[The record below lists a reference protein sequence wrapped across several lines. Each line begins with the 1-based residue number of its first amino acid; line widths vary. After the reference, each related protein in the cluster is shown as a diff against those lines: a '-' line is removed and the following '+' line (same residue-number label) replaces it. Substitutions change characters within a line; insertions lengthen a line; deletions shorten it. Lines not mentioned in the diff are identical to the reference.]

1 MKKFFDI
8 LKDEFKTFIKD
19 AGVILIMVIG
29 VIVYSLFYSIPY
41 ANEVVKEVPFGIVD
55 FDQTSVSREFV
66 RNLDATDYVK
76 IVEKLPSLN
85 EAQKKYFEGKISGFA
100 IIPKDFQKD
109 IYRGKQVDLSLYVDS
124 AYMIIYKAVYTGV
137 MQTALETGAKVEIGR
152 LVKMGVPKQTAISLK
167 QPFQFVQIPLYN
179 PAGGYETYVYP
190 VILMLILHQT
200 LIVALGMLQGTRNE
214 KKIRYC
220 KNDKE
225 IPFTLFARTTFYVL
239 LYFLYGA
246 FIFLICPA
254 LCRYPMCYNVL
265 PLFVLYGLMLYSAG
279 FFGQVISYWFRIREA
294 SLMILVVTSLVFI
307 FLPGLIWPKE
317 AIPMVVNVISM
328 FIPATPAIDGITKVN
343 VQGATFYQV
352 LPDFFCLLFL
362 CILYFVLAIF
372 VTKKLHKEY
381 EK

>member
-8 LKDEFKTFIKD
+8 LKDEFKTFIND

-29 VIVYSLFYSIPY
+29 VIGYSLFYSIPY

-85 EAQKKYFEGKISGFA
+85 EAQKKYYEGKISGFA

-265 PLFVLYGLMLYSAG
+265 PLFVLYGLMFYSAG

-362 CILYFVLAIF
+362 CVLYFVLAIF

>member
-8 LKDEFKTFIKD
+8 LKNEFKTFIND
-19 AGVILIMVIG
+19 HGVILIMVVG
-29 VIVYSLFYSIPY
+29 VVVYSLFYAVPY
-41 ANEVVKEVPFGIVD
+41 ANEVVKEAPIAVVD
-55 FDQTSVSREFV
+55 LDQTSFSREFV
-66 RNLDATDYVK
+66 RNLDVTDYVK
-76 IVEKLPSLN
+76 VVEKLPSLK
-85 EAQKKYFEGKISGFA
+85 EAQKKYYEGEISGFA
-100 IIPKDFQKD
+100 IIPKDFQKE
-109 IYRGKQVDLSLYVDS
+109 I
-124 AYMIIYKAVYTGV
+124 YTGV
-137 MQTALETGAKVEIGR
+137 MQTALETGTRVEIGR
-152 LVKMGVPKQTAISLK
+152 LVKMGVPKQTALALK

-190 VILMLILHQT
+190 VILMMILHQT

-220 KNDKE
+220 KNDRE
-225 IPFTLFARTTFYVL
+225 IPITLFARTTFYVL

-265 PLFVLYGLMLYSAG
+265 PLFVLYGLMLYAAA
-279 FFGQVISYWFRIREA
+279 FFVQVISYGFRIREA
-294 SLMILVVTSLVFI
+294 SLMVLVVTSLVFI
-307 FLPGLIWPKE
+307 FLPGVIWPKE
-317 AIPMVVNVISM
+317 AIPQIVNVISM
-328 FIPATPAIDGITKVN
+328 FIPVTPAIDGITKVN

-352 LPDFFCLLFL
+352 LPDFLCLLFL
-362 CILYFVLAIF
+362 CVLYFVLAIF

>member
-8 LKDEFKTFIKD
+8 LKDEFKTFIND

-29 VIVYSLFYSIPY
+29 VIGYSLFYSIPY

-85 EAQKKYFEGKISGFA
+85 EAQKKYYEGKISGFA

-279 FFGQVISYWFRIREA
+279 FFGQVISYFFRIREA

-362 CILYFVLAIF
+362 CVLYFVLAIF

>member
-8 LKDEFKTFIKD
+8 LKNEFKTFIND
-19 AGVILIMVIG
+19 HGVILIMVVG
-29 VIVYSLFYSIPY
+29 VVVYSLFYAVPY
-41 ANEVVKEVPFGIVD
+41 ANEVVKEAPIAVVD
-55 FDQTSVSREFV
+55 LDQTSFSREFV
-66 RNLDATDYVK
+66 RNLDVTDYVK
-76 IVEKLPSLN
+76 VVEKLPSLK
-85 EAQKKYFEGKISGFA
+85 EAQKKYYEGEISGFA

-124 AYMIIYKAVYTGV
+124 AYLIIYKAIYTGV
-137 MQTALETGAKVEIGR
+137 MQTALETGARVEIGR
-152 LVKMGVPKQTAISLK
+152 LVKMGVPKQTALALK

-190 VILMLILHQT
+190 VILIMILHQT

-225 IPFTLFARTTFYVL
+225 IPITLFARTTFYVL

-265 PLFVLYGLMLYSAG
+265 PLFVLYGLMLYAAA
-279 FFGQVISYWFRIREA
+279 FFVQVISYGFRIREA
-294 SLMILVVTSLVFI
+294 SLMVLVVTSLVFI
-307 FLPGLIWPKE
+307 FLPGIIWPKE
-317 AIPMVVNVISM
+317 AIPQIVNVISM
-328 FIPATPAIDGITKVN
+328 FIPVTPAIDGITKVN

-352 LPDFFCLLFL
+352 LPDFLCLLFL
-362 CILYFVLAIF
+362 CVLYFVLAIF

>member
-8 LKDEFKTFIKD
+8 LKNEFKTFIND
-19 AGVILIMVIG
+19 HGVILIMVVG
-29 VIVYSLFYSIPY
+29 VVVYSLFYTVPY
-41 ANEVVKEVPFGIVD
+41 ANEVVKEAPIAVVD
-55 FDQTSVSREFV
+55 LDQTSFSREFV

-76 IVEKLPSLN
+76 VVEKLPSLK
-85 EAQKKYFEGKISGFA
+85 EAQKKYYEGEISGFA

-124 AYMIIYKAVYTGV
+124 AYLIIYKAIYTGV
-137 MQTALETGAKVEIGR
+137 MQTTLETGARVEIGR
-152 LVKMGVPKQTAISLK
+152 LVKMGVPKKTALALK

-190 VILMLILHQT
+190 VILMMILHQT

-225 IPFTLFARTTFYVL
+225 IPITLFARTTFYVL

-265 PLFVLYGLMLYSAG
+265 PLFVLYGLMLYAAA
-279 FFGQVISYWFRIREA
+279 FFVQVISYGFRIREA
-294 SLMILVVTSLVFI
+294 SLMVMVVTSLVFI
-307 FLPGLIWPKE
+307 FLPGIIWPKE
-317 AIPMVVNVISM
+317 AIPQIVNVISM
-328 FIPATPAIDGITKVN
+328 FIPVTPAIDGITKVN

-352 LPDFFCLLFL
+352 LPDFLCLLFL
-362 CILYFVLAIF
+362 CVLYFFLAIF

>member
-8 LKDEFKTFIKD
+8 LKNEFKTFIND
-19 AGVILIMVIG
+19 HGVILIMVVG
-29 VIVYSLFYSIPY
+29 VVVYSLFYAVPY
-41 ANEVVKEVPFGIVD
+41 AKEVVKEAPIAVVD
-55 FDQTSVSREFV
+55 LDQTSFSREFV
-66 RNLDATDYVK
+66 RNLDVTDYVK
-76 IVEKLPSLN
+76 VVENLPSLK
-85 EAQKKYFEGKISGFA
+85 EAQKKYYEGEISGFA

-124 AYMIIYKAVYTGV
+124 AYLIIYKAIYTGV
-137 MQTALETGAKVEIGR
+137 MQTALETGARVEIGR
-152 LVKMGVPKQTAISLK
+152 LVKMGVPKQTALALK

-190 VILMLILHQT
+190 VILMMILHQT

-225 IPFTLFARTTFYVL
+225 IPITLFARTTFYVL

-265 PLFVLYGLMLYSAG
+265 PLFVLYGLMLYAAA
-279 FFGQVISYWFRIREA
+279 FFVQVISYGFRIREA
-294 SLMILVVTSLVFI
+294 SLMVLVVTSLVFI
-307 FLPGLIWPKE
+307 FLPGVIWPKE
-317 AIPMVVNVISM
+317 AIPQIVNVISM
-328 FIPATPAIDGITKVN
+328 FIPVTPAIDGITKVN

-352 LPDFFCLLFL
+352 LPDFLCLLFL
-362 CILYFVLAIF
+362 CVLYFFLAIF